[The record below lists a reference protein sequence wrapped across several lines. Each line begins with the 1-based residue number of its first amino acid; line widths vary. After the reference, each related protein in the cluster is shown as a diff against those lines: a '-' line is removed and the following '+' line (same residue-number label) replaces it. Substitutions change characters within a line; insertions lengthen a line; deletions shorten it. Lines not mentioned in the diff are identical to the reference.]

1 MELTRNAPVLD
12 GAGRALGLADVDVI
26 RAYGIA
32 LQNDALAR
40 EAADGRRACEALLA
54 TREEKHLLARANAQ
68 LARANEMA
76 RADAERA
83 RAGLG
88 LLQSQLEQRDGA
100 VMPRRQRPG
109 GCAPRRSGGAPRRWW
124 RPPPRRRAAPPQI
137 WSRWSA
143 APPLTEAGTERTD
156 QLRRDAVAVVA
167 VEA

>member
-1 MELTRNAPVLD
+1 MPASKGGALGACAMELTRNAPVLD

-88 LLQSQLEQRDGA
+88 LLQSQLEQSERCRHAAEIGRVRA
-100 VMPRRQRPG
+100 EAQRR
-109 GCAPRRSGGAPRRWW
+109 C
-124 RPPPRRRAAPPQI
+124 
-137 WSRWSA
+137 
-143 APPLTEAGTERTD
+143 TE
-156 QLRRDAVAVVA
+156 AVVA
-167 VEA
+167 SAASQARSAATDMVAVERCAAAHGSRYRAN